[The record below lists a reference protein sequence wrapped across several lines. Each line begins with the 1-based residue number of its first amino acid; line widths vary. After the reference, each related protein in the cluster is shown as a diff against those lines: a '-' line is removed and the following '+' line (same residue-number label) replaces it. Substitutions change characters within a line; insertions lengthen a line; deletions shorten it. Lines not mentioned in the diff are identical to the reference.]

1 MNVATVVVAFN
12 RDVLLKGALDSILK
26 QSLKSDAIIV
36 VDNAVQ
42 DSTQALVKEFDCYY
56 LAGNKNL
63 GGGGGFSL
71 GMRFAL
77 SIGAEKIWLL
87 DDDGWPD
94 KDCLE
99 TLIESS
105 TKFSYEV
112 VSPLVISNEDST
124 FTANTFFFGLRK
136 ADQVSRLKR
145 KEVRENKV
153 QFFNGVLL
161 NSTVVERIGFPR
173 ADLFIRGDELDYYYR
188 CRPFTRMALITK
200 AELYHPSSQ
209 DEYAVNRRRLFSANV
224 PSDPIKRYYQL
235 RNRGYLI
242 RQHRLHLA
250 FVFDL
255 IRYPLTFL
263 IYKKMDVSGFIE
275 WIKLWCQGLR
285 LDLSPHPEHCRIN
298 EK

>member
-12 RDVLLKGALDSILK
+12 RDSLLKGALDSILK
-26 QSLKSDAIIV
+26 QSLKSDVIIV

-42 DSTQALVKEFDCYY
+42 DSTKALVKEFKCHY
-56 LAGNKNL
+56 LVGNKNL

-77 SIGAEKIWLL
+77 SIGAQKIWLL
-87 DDDGWPD
+87 DDDGRPA
-94 KDCLE
+94 KDCLK
-99 TLIESS
+99 TLMESS
-105 TKFSYEV
+105 TKLRYEV
-112 VSPLVISNEDST
+112 VSPLVISNEEST
-124 FTANTFFFGLRK
+124 FTANTFYFGLRK
-136 ADQVSRLKR
+136 VDQVSYLKK

-161 NSTVVERIGFPR
+161 DSTVIERIGFPR

-188 CRPFTRMALITK
+188 CKPLTRMALITN

-209 DEYAVNRRRLFSANV
+209 SEYAVNRRRLFSVSV

-242 RQHRLHLA
+242 RRYRLHMA

-263 IYKKMDVSGFIE
+263 IYKKMDVDGFIE
-275 WIKLWCQGLR
+275 WIKLWGQGLK
-285 LDLSPHPEHCRIN
+285 LDLSPHPEHRRIN

>member
-1 MNVATVVVAFN
+1 M
-12 RDVLLKGALDSILK
+12 
-26 QSLKSDAIIV
+26 
-36 VDNAVQ
+36 
-42 DSTQALVKEFDCYY
+42 
-56 LAGNKNL
+56 
-63 GGGGGFSL
+63 
-71 GMRFAL
+71 
-77 SIGAEKIWLL
+77 
-87 DDDGWPD
+87 
-94 KDCLE
+94 
-99 TLIESS
+99 ESS
-105 TKFSYEV
+105 TKLSYEV

-124 FTANTFFFGLRK
+124 CTANTFFFGLRK
-136 ADQVSRLKR
+136 VDQVYYLKK

-161 NSTVVERIGFPR
+161 DSTVIERIGFPR

-188 CRPFTRMALITK
+188 CKPLTRMALITN

-209 DEYAVNRRRLFSANV
+209 SEYAVNRRRLFSVSV

-242 RQHRLHLA
+242 RRHRLHMA

-263 IYKKMDVSGFIE
+263 IYKKMDVDGFIE
-275 WIKLWCQGLR
+275 WIKLWGQGLK
-285 LDLSPHPEHCRIN
+285 LDLSPHPEHRRIN

>member
-1 MNVATVVVAFN
+1 VNVATVVVAFN
-12 RDVLLKGALDSILK
+12 RDSLLKGALDSILK
-26 QSLKSDAIIV
+26 QSLKSDVIIV

-42 DSTQALVKEFDCYY
+42 DSTKALVKEFKCHY
-56 LAGNKNL
+56 LVGNKNL

-77 SIGAEKIWLL
+77 SIGAQKIWLL
-87 DDDGWPD
+87 DDDGRPA
-94 KDCLE
+94 KDCLK
-99 TLIESS
+99 TLMESS
-105 TKFSYEV
+105 TKLRYEV
-112 VSPLVISNEDST
+112 VSPLVISNEEST
-124 FTANTFFFGLRK
+124 FTANTFYFGLRK
-136 ADQVSRLKR
+136 VDQVSYLKK

-161 NSTVVERIGFPR
+161 DSTVIERIGFPR

-188 CRPFTRMALITK
+188 CKPLTRMALITN

-209 DEYAVNRRRLFSANV
+209 SEYAVNRRRLFSVSV

-242 RQHRLHLA
+242 RRYRLHMA

-263 IYKKMDVSGFIE
+263 IYKKMDVDGFIE
-275 WIKLWCQGLR
+275 WIKLWGQGLK
-285 LDLSPHPEHCRIN
+285 LDLSPHPEHRRIN